1 MKTEFFFLNMF
12 WLLFQWQQLYSND
25 TILAG
30 GDFDYPPYTY
40 IDINGEP
47 AGLDVEIL
55 KALEKHLEVTFKF
68 ELTRWD
74 TALVRLENG
83 NIDIIAGIIYSEER
97 EKKYSFSNPTHTMH
111 YSAFCRRD
119 LKVSDIHDLKDKRL
133 LVLPGDIATENYLKS
148 MGMLHKFTPV
158 KSLPEAIHLIE
169 QGAADYVMA
178 PYSLG
183 MEIINDGELQNVK
196 PIESIL
202 LPSLY
207 CFAVE
212 RNNLQLIAR
221 LNRGIDHL
229 KSSGELTQIYEHWI
243 KYHPEDQG
251 KEKIIRYSLIASAI
265 FLTLLML
272 AIVWWYILNQQVKK
286 KTREVKEK
294 EKNYLNIFHS
304 NRDALLVLDE
314 KGVIKDINQVSREML
329 QLKINDLQDKSF
341 SGFLLPQE
349 KLKFEKFLSNT
360 HKGLDTFIEATLA
373 LHTNK
378 KIPIDIKGALV
389 KTQNITQVLI
399 IVRDIT
405 IKKEA
410 ENISIN
416 ARLAAEKANETKSHF
431 VSMVSHELKNPLNAL
446 MGFVNL
452 TRNIINPEART
463 YLNKISDT
471 AETMQCII
479 NQLLDISRLDAGKL
493 EVKRSYFK
501 LSDVLVQVR
510 NNTLHL
516 KKQGVAFVYDVQLS
530 PNLMVYGDSLRLYQV
545 LTNFISNAL
554 KFTERGSVT
563 LLISERE
570 KADRDNHKKLT
581 FTIEDSGSG
590 LSQMELVQIFEPFYQ
605 VANNNSDITGT
616 GLGLSIT
623 RRFVEM
629 MGGRIEASSTPGK
642 GTSFSF
648 TLNFTAHQE
657 QESAH
662 ENPFK
667 YIFLNVKSIETHENI
682 ARQLNEFDI
691 QTLDYSP
698 AKVPSEKDLVISDN
712 KDLTGELQAYE
723 IILVNSPAE
732 IEDNISSKQH
742 FLLMPLV
749 AEEIPDLI
757 AKMVKKPEVAFTDRG
772 LLPEK
777 KILIVD
783 DDAMNREYIS
793 ILLQNE
799 GAIVHLARN
808 GAEALEQ
815 TKQHAFNCIL
825 TDLHMPGM
833 NAYELIR
840 TFRKN
845 KLFIPVIGLSADG
858 EIEKAKALASGM
870 VNFLV
875 KPVSAEILV
884 ANVKEITDECCL
896 YEYETTLNSLLISRG
911 LSNFSGNKSTYILMA
926 ASFIKNFHHAPA
938 EIEKHLASKNKE
950 ALKALI
956 HNLISVTGIIG
967 ATDFSSYSRRMY
979 TMLKDDPPL
988 EKIPFK
994 TYVGWLNDIIDE
1006 INYLVMINNAKTT
1019 A

>member
-1 MKTEFFFLNMF
+1 MF
-12 WLLFQWQQLYSND
+12 WLLFQWQHSYSND
-25 TILAG
+25 TLLVG
-30 GDFDYPPYTY
+30 GDFDYPPYTF

-47 AGLDVEIL
+47 AGLDIEIL

-68 ELTRWD
+68 ELTLWD
-74 TALVRLENG
+74 TALARVENG

-111 YSAFCRRD
+111 YSAFCRKD
-119 LKVSDIHDLKDKRL
+119 LKASDIHDLKDKRL

-148 MGMLHKFTPV
+148 MGMLRKFTPV
-158 KSLPEAIHLIE
+158 KSLPEAIHLIA

-183 MEIINDGELQNVK
+183 MEIINNSEIKNVK

-229 KSSGELTQIYEHWI
+229 KASGELSQIYEHWI

-251 KEKIIRYSLIASAI
+251 REKIIRYSLIASVI
-265 FLTLLML
+265 FFSLLMF

-294 EKNYLNIFHS
+294 EENYLNIFHS
-304 NRDALLVLDE
+304 NRDALMVLDE
-314 KGVIKDINQVSREML
+314 KGMIKDINQVSREML
-329 QLKINDLQDKSF
+329 QLKINDLQNKSF
-341 SGFLLPQE
+341 SDFLLPRE
-349 KLKFEKFLSNT
+349 KSNFEKFLKNT

-373 LHTNK
+373 LQASK
-378 KIPIDIKGALV
+378 KIPVDIKGALV

-399 IVRDIT
+399 IVRDNT

-452 TRNIINPEART
+452 TQSIINPEART
-463 YLNKISDT
+463 YLSKISDT

-516 KKQGVAFVYDVQLS
+516 KKQAVAFVYDVQLP
-530 PNLMVYGDSLRLYQV
+530 PNLMVYGDSLKLYQV
-545 LTNFISNAL
+545 LTNFTSNAL

-570 KADRDNHKKLT
+570 KADRENHKKLT

-590 LSQMELVQIFEPFYQ
+590 LTQMELVQIFEPFYQ
-605 VANNNSDITGT
+605 VANNSDIPGT

-648 TLNFTAHQE
+648 TLNFTAYKE
-657 QESAH
+657 QEPAH
-662 ENPFK
+662 EYPFK
-667 YIFLNVKSIETHENI
+667 YIFLNLKSIETHENI
-682 ARQLNEFDI
+682 ARQLNKFDI

-698 AKVPSEKDLVISDN
+698 AKVPSERDVVISDN
-712 KDLTGELQAYE
+712 KDLRGKFQANE

-732 IEDNISSKQH
+732 IEYNTSSKQH
-742 FLLMPLV
+742 YLLIPIV
-749 AEEIPDLI
+749 AVEIPDLL
-757 AKMVKKPEVAFTDRG
+757 AKMVKKPEAAFTGRG

-799 GAIVHLARN
+799 GALVHLAKN

-833 NAYELIR
+833 NGYELIK
-840 TFRKN
+840 TFREN
-845 KLFIPVIGLSADG
+845 KFFNPVIGFSADG
-858 EIEKAKALASGM
+858 EIEKVKALASGM
-870 VNFLV
+870 VDFMV
-875 KPVSAEILV
+875 KPVSPEVLV

-896 YEYETTLNSLLISRG
+896 YEYESTLNSLLISRG
-911 LSNFSGNKSTYILMA
+911 LSNFSGNKSSYILMA
-926 ASFIKNFHHAPA
+926 ASFIKHFHHAPA
-938 EIEKHLASKNKE
+938 EIEKHLASQNKE
-950 ALKALI
+950 ALKTLI

-967 ATDFSSYSRRMY
+967 ATDFSSYSRRIY
-979 TMLKDDPPL
+979 TMLKDNPPL
-988 EKIPFK
+988 EKMPLK
-994 TYVGWLNDIIDE
+994 TYIGWLNDIIDE
-1006 INYLVMINNAKTT
+1006 INYLVMINNVKTT
-1019 A
+1019 S